1 MSDFVT
7 HTIESAPEGSRGA
20 LAEAQAKYGAVFNLF
35 GALAESPVAVTAYKA
50 LGDLFEQSSFTPAER
65 QLLLLAISAENGC
78 EYCVAAHSA
87 GAKMATL
94 DDQAI
99 EAVRGGTPIA
109 DARLATLRDFA
120 LAVVRQRGWVAD
132 DAVAGFLASGFTKAQ
147 VLEVI
152 VAVAFKTISNYTNHI
167 AQPPLDAPFEA
178 TRWARRAAA

>member
-1 MSDFVT
+1 MSDFVI
-7 HTIESAPEGSRGA
+7 HTIETAPEGSRGA
-20 LAEAQAKYGAVFNLF
+20 LAEVEAKYGTVFNLF
-35 GALAESPVAVTAYKA
+35 GALAESPVAVNAYKA

-87 GAKMATL
+87 GARMAAL
-94 DDQAI
+94 DAQAI
-99 EAVRGGTPIA
+99 EAVRGGTPIT
-109 DARLATLRDFA
+109 DARLATLHDFA

-152 VAVAFKTISNYTNHI
+152 VAVALKTISNYTNHI
-167 AQPPLDAPFEA
+167 ARPPLDAPFEA
-178 TRWARRAAA
+178 TRWSRQAAA

>member
-1 MSDFVT
+1 MSDFVS

-20 LAEAQAKYGAVFNLF
+20 LAEVQAKYGAVFNLF
-35 GALAESPVAVTAYKA
+35 GALAESPVALNAYQT
-50 LGDLFEQSSFTPAER
+50 LGGLFEQSSFTPAER

-87 GAKMATL
+87 GARMAAL
-94 DDQAI
+94 DAQAI
-99 EAVRGGTPIA
+99 EAVRAGAPIA
-109 DARLATLRDFA
+109 DARLAALHGFA

-132 DAVAGFLASGFTKAQ
+132 DEVEAFLASGFTKAQ